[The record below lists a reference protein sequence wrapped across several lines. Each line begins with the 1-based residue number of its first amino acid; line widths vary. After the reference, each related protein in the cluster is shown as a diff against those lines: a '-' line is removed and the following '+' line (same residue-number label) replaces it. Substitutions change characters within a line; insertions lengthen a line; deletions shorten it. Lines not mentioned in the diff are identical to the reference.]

1 MEKLVLSSESCP
13 VTFTSLMI
21 GGRWKPLI
29 IYMISLGVNR
39 FGEMQRTL
47 PEISKTMLTQE
58 LRDLEKNGIINRK
71 IFAEIP
77 PRVEYSLTPW
87 GEAALPIMQAMATWG
102 NDYRAKEPILS
113 SEEVLLE
120 E

>member
-1 MEKLVLSSESCP
+1 MEKFILSSESCP
-13 VTFTSLMI
+13 VTFTCNVI

-29 IYMISLGVNR
+29 IYMISLGITR

-58 LRDLEKNGIINRK
+58 LRDLEKNGIIDRK

-77 PRVEYSLTPW
+77 PRVEYSLTEW
-87 GEAALPIMQAMATWG
+87 GKATLPIMQAMAKWG
-102 NDYRAKEPILS
+102 TDYRKDQKVIEEMVLS
-113 SEEVLLE
+113 SQ
-120 E
+120 

>member
-1 MEKLVLSSESCP
+1 MGKFVLSSDSCP
-13 VTFTSLMI
+13 VTFTSGII

-39 FGEMQRTL
+39 FGEMQRAL

-58 LRDLEKNGIINRK
+58 LRDLEKNDIIARK

-77 PRVEYSLTPW
+77 PRVEYSLTVW
-87 GEAALPIMQAMATWG
+87 GEATLPILQAMAKWG
-102 NDYRAKEPILS
+102 TDYRTQKNSPL
-113 SEEVLLE
+113 SEEVLMAE
-120 E
+120 